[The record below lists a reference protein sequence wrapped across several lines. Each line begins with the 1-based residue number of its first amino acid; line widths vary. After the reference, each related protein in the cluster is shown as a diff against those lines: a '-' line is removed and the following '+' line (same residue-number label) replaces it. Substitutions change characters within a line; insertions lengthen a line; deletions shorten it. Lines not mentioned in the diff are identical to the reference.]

1 MLPTSILD
9 EIQKILNSFWWG
21 SGKDGKGGIK
31 WLAWDKLSV
40 KKESG
45 GMYCHDLHSFNIA
58 MLGKIGWKL
67 YFAYDT
73 LVYKIFKAKYL
84 ETVPRC
90 SSDKVTTPVKRY
102 RCYPASCLF
111 CENGLANA

>member
-1 MLPTSILD
+1 MSTFILPTFILD
-9 EIQKILNSFWWG
+9 EIKKILNSLWRG
-21 SGKDGKGGIK
+21 SSKDGKGGIK
-31 WLAWDKLSV
+31 WLAWDKLSL

-45 GMYCHDLHSFNIA
+45 GMDFRDLHCLNIS

-67 YFAYDT
+67 CFALDT

-90 SSDKVTTPVKRY
+90 SSYKVTTPIKRY
-102 RCYPASCLF
+102 RYCCLLSF
-111 CENGLANA
+111 L